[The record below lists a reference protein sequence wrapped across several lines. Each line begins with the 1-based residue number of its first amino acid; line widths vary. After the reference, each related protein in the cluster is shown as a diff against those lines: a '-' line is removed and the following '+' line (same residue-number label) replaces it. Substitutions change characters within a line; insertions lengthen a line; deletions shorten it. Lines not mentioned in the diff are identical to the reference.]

1 MEPTYTIKVEPSRRP
16 AKSPLPL
23 AISLDVRG
31 MSEDVCSCAH
41 NFNFLANN
49 SNAAL
54 HQLFGIFTKLPVEPR
69 MVVRAHSALEGHC
82 VN

>member
-1 MEPTYTIKVEPSRRP
+1 
-16 AKSPLPL
+16 
-23 AISLDVRG
+23 

-54 HQLFGIFTKLPVEPR
+54 RQLFEIFTKLPVASVPS
-69 MVVRAHSALEGHC
+69 SADLSGLAMHATGHA
-82 VN
+82 VEH